1 MAKWALLLQEFKS
14 VYVSQKAI
22 KGQALVDFLIDH
34 PIPDEWKFFEDLP
47 NKDVLFIKMSEP
59 WKMFFNG
66 AAWKNGGGAGVI
78 FIILEREVLLFAFS
92 LTKCCSNNMV
102 EYQALI
108 LGLEMVMNIKMS
120 HLKVFRDSQLVI
132 KQLLSLYEVKKPEFI
147 SYHKYALKL
156 MTSLDYVTLKHVLWK
171 ENKQIDALANLALTL
186 A

>member
-66 AAWKNGGGAGVI
+66 AA
-78 FIILEREVLLFAFS
+78 
-92 LTKCCSNNMV
+92 
-102 EYQALI
+102 
-108 LGLEMVMNIKMS
+108 
-120 HLKVFRDSQLVI
+120 
-132 KQLLSLYEVKKPEFI
+132 
-147 SYHKYALKL
+147 
-156 MTSLDYVTLKHVLWK
+156 
-171 ENKQIDALANLALTL
+171 
-186 A
+186 